1 MSNLK
6 IKICGMKQPKNIS
19 EVAELQPD
27 YMGFIFYE
35 KTPRYFEAE
44 IPQLSPGIKKT
55 GVFVNA
61 SVDYIL
67 EKVKKNKLQTVQL
80 HGGES
85 AEFCQELKIIFAG
98 MDRMEIIK
106 VFSVK
111 EEFDFSELQEFEESV
126 DYFLF
131 DTKGKTKGGTGETF
145 NWELLKD
152 YPSSTPFFL
161 SGGIGP
167 EEVDDIKKLQKHFEQ
182 QGKPEVFYAVDVN
195 SKFELEPGMKDPNLL
210 QKFSEKLKK

>member
-1 MSNLK
+1 
-6 IKICGMKQPKNIS
+6 MKQPENIS
-19 EVAELQPD
+19 EVAALQPD

-44 IPQLSPGIKKT
+44 IPELNSGIKKT

-67 EKVKKNKLQTVQL
+67 EKVKEHKLQTVQL
-80 HGGES
+80 HGRES
-85 AEFCQELKIIFAG
+85 AEFCQELQIIFAG
-98 MDRMEIIK
+98 MEKMEIIK

-111 EEFDFSELQEFEESV
+111 EEFDFSELEKYEKIV

-161 SGGIGP
+161 SGGIGL
-167 EEVDDIKKLQKHFEQ
+167 EEIEAIKKLQKHFAKQNKE
-182 QGKPEVFYAVDVN
+182 ELFYAVDVN
-195 SKFELEPGMKDPNLL
+195 SKFEKQPGFKD
-210 QKFSEKLKK
+210 FEKLSTFIMQFKG

>member
-1 MSNLK
+1 
-6 IKICGMKQPKNIS
+6 MKQPKNIS

>member
-1 MSNLK
+1 
-6 IKICGMKQPKNIS
+6 MKHPENIS
-19 EVAELQPD
+19 EVATLQPD
-27 YMGFIFYE
+27 YIGFIFYE
-35 KTPRYFEAE
+35 KTPRFFEGK
-44 IPQLSPGIKKT
+44 IPQLDSEIKKT

-61 SVDYIL
+61 SPDYIL
-67 EKVKKNKLQTVQL
+67 EKVKKHKLRAVQL

-111 EEFDFSELQEFEESV
+111 EEFDFSVLQEFEGIV

-161 SGGIGP
+161 SGGIGLD
-167 EEVDDIKKLQKHFEQ
+167 EVEAIKKLQNYFKKQDKKELL
-182 QGKPEVFYAVDVN
+182 YAVDIN
-195 SKFELEPGMKDPNLL
+195 SRFESEPGLKDV
-210 QKFSEKLKK
+210 EKLERFKKQF

>member
-1 MSNLK
+1 
-6 IKICGMKQPKNIS
+6 MKHPENIS
-19 EVAELQPD
+19 EVAKLQPD

-44 IPQLSPGIKKT
+44 IPKLDPNLKKT

-61 SVDYIL
+61 SVEYIL
-67 EKVKKNKLQTVQL
+67 EKVKKHKLQAVQL

-85 AEFCQELKIIFAG
+85 AEFCRELQIIFAG
-98 MDRMEIIK
+98 MDKMEIIK

-111 EEFDFSELQEFEESV
+111 EEFDYSELQEFEGNV

-131 DTKGKTKGGTGETF
+131 DTKGKTKGGTGKTF
-145 NWELLKD
+145 NWELLKE

-161 SGGIGP
+161 SGGIGL
-167 EEVDDIKKLQKHFEQ
+167 EEVEAIRELQKHFEQ
-182 QGKPEVFYAVDVN
+182 QGKSEVFYAVDLN
-195 SKFELEPGMKDPNLL
+195 SRFELEPGLKDPNLL
-210 QKFSEKLKK
+210 KEFIKKLEG

>member
-1 MSNLK
+1 
-6 IKICGMKQPKNIS
+6 MKVPDNIS
-19 EVAELQPD
+19 EVGALQPD

-35 KTPRYFEAE
+35 KTPRYFNAE
-44 IPQLSPGIKKT
+44 IPQIDDTIKKT

-67 EKVKKNKLQTVQL
+67 EKVKKHKLQAVQL

-161 SGGIGP
+161 SGGIGL
-167 EEVDDIKKLQKHFEQ
+167 EEIEDIKKLQKHFEQ
-182 QGKPEVFYAVDVN
+182 QGKSEVFYAIDVN
-195 SKFELEPGMKDPNLL
+195 SKFEKQPGIKDL
-210 QKFSEKLKK
+210 EKLATFIKQFKG